1 MSGAGRRPLHEA
13 YAVCPPGVEQ
23 LGAAEL
29 RRLGVRA
36 VKAERGGVSFRCTTR
51 QLYAA
56 NLWSRLATR
65 VVVRAA
71 AFEATTFAGLE
82 TAVRNEVD
90 LDPWLGGRAPRL
102 RVSASRSALYHTEA
116 IAERL
121 RAVWGEPDE
130 EPVAGGRRP
139 DPGGDGADDDV
150 DEPADDGIGGPP
162 LVIVRAVR
170 NRFTV
175 SVDCSGTPLYKRGW
189 RQAVARAP
197 LRENLAA
204 AMVAS
209 AEAAGWTAPQPL
221 VDPFCGSG
229 TIAIEAALSAIGRPP
244 GFRRGFAFFEWPT
257 FEPGTWASVIGQAVE
272 AERAPEDMVIVGSDR
287 DAGAVAA
294 ATANAERAEVADI
307 VRFEQRPVSELGP
320 PAPAGGHPD
329 GPGWVLTNPPYG
341 ARIDHGGDL
350 RNLYGRF
357 GAVARERLP
366 GWSVG
371 MLVADRRLAAHT
383 GLSLHDVLQC
393 SNGGIDV
400 TLLVARV

>member
-1 MSGAGRRPLHEA
+1 
-13 YAVCPPGVEQ
+13 
-23 LGAAEL
+23 
-29 RRLGVRA
+29 
-36 VKAERGGVSFRCTTR
+36 
-51 QLYAA
+51 
-56 NLWSRLATR
+56 
-65 VVVRAA
+65 
-71 AFEATTFAGLE
+71 
-82 TAVRNEVD
+82 
-90 LDPWLGGRAPRL
+90 
-102 RVSASRSALYHTEA
+102 
-116 IAERL
+116 
-121 RAVWGEPDE
+121 
-130 EPVAGGRRP
+130 
-139 DPGGDGADDDV
+139 
-150 DEPADDGIGGPP
+150 
-162 LVIVRAVR
+162 
-170 NRFTV
+170 
-175 SVDCSGTPLYKRGW
+175 VDCSGTPLYTRGW

-209 AEAAGWTAPQPL
+209 AEAAGWTAAQPL

-272 AERAPEDMVIVGSDR
+272 AERAPEDVVIVGSDR